1 MPNLNVG
8 LSLAMFVCSAG
19 ATSTSY
25 PVSCIIEE
33 GLYGADAGANCS
45 QVSAYINCGTLYGTF
60 VDCYTCDSG
69 CTRTQKTA
77 TVNYETF
84 SYYACEDCS
93 TLIPIIVTCPLECPE
108 ETWTDNGT
116 GKEIRC
122 VKTDLSASCEYR
134 CAANYYGNGTTCTS
148 CASLG
153 DYNGL
158 YGSSSAGSTSAS
170 SCCISSGSTYSFSDT
185 AGSGTATISSTC
197 CAS

>member
-8 LSLAMFVCSAG
+8 LGLTTCLATNAWALDTLTQCMVSEG
-19 ATSTSY
+19 GTATLG
-25 PVSCIIEE
+25 C
-33 GLYGADAGANCS
+33 LY
-45 QVSAYINCGTLYGTF
+45 VTRTINCGTTLGTYT
-60 VDCYTCDSG
+60 DCGTCAENYTRTERTAEISSTESYTYYTCA
-69 CTRTQKTA
+69 RA
-77 TVNYETF
+77 LITV
-84 SYYACEDCS
+84 
-93 TLIPIIVTCPLECPE
+93 VTCPTECTSE
-108 ETWTDNGT
+108 SWTDNGD

-122 VKTDLSASCEYR
+122 VKGTLSASCEYR
-134 CAANYYGNGTTCTS
+134 CAAGYYGNGTTCTS

-185 AGSGTATISSTC
+185 AGSGTAQISSTC